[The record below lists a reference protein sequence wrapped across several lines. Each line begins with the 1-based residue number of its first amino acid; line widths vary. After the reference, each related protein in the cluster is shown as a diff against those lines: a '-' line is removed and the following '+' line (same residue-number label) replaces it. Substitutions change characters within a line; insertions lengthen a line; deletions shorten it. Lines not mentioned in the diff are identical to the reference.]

1 MTQLE
6 SMSLCYSL
14 VTLLVVSTLILFTQ
28 QTATAAAIETSHQTA
43 ARLPIPQFVK
53 GKHFDRIVTVVFEN
67 KDYEQVVRDKIFS
80 SLATMYNGKE
90 M

>member
-1 MTQLE
+1 
-6 SMSLCYSL
+6 MSLCYSL

-28 QTATAAAIETSHQTA
+28 QTATAAAKDTSHQTA